1 MMVGERKAMPKV
13 LITGNEALAEAAV
26 RAGCKRYFGY
36 PITPQNE
43 IPEFMARRLPEIGG
57 TFVQAESEIAAIN
70 MVYGAAA
77 VGERAMTSSS
87 SPGISLM
94 QEALSFMAASEIPA
108 VIVNMQRG
116 GPGLGNISP
125 SQADYFQAVKG
136 GGHGDYKLLVYAPST
151 IQEIVDLTI
160 RSFDKADEYRNPVM
174 ILGDSVLGQMM
185 EPVELPDIKPKQI
198 EKTWAL
204 SGAKNRPAR
213 VIRSLYM
220 LPGEDGSLE
229 RQNYKMRAKY
239 DRMEEHDVMCETL
252 LTGDAEIVLVAFGTS
267 ARIAKTAVAL
277 ARAEGIRAGLIRPIT
292 LFPFPGKIISS
303 CAERAGRF
311 LVVEMNMGQMVE
323 DVRLAVNGKAEVS
336 FYGRPGG
343 AILTVEDILD
353 VVKNT
358 VSRAEFKEVGE
369 TSTGSVRATDRTV
382 GHVK

>member
-1 MMVGERKAMPKV
+1 MSKL

-26 RAGCKRYFGY
+26 RAGCRRYFGY

-43 IPEFMARRLPEIGG
+43 IPEYLSRRLPELGG

-94 QEALSFMAASEIPA
+94 QEALSFMAASELPA

-151 IQEIVDLTI
+151 LQEIVELTV
-160 RSFDKADEYRNPVM
+160 RAFDKADEYRNPVM
-174 ILGDSVLGQMM
+174 ILGDGVLGQMM
-185 EPVELPDIKPKQI
+185 EPVELPDIKPKQVD
-198 EKTWAL
+198 KPWAL
-204 SGAKNRPAR
+204 TGAAGRPGK

-220 LPGEDGSLE
+220 LPGEEGALE
-229 RQNYKMRAKY
+229 RQNYKLKAKY
-239 DRMEEHDVMCETL
+239 ERMAEHEVMYETV
-252 LTGDAEIVLVAFGTS
+252 LTDDAEIVVVAFGTS
-267 ARIAKTAVAL
+267 ARIAKTAVNL
-277 ARAEGIRAGLIRPIT
+277 ARAEGIRAGLIRPVT
-292 LFPFPGKIISS
+292 LFPFPEKIIAHS
-303 CAERAGRF
+303 AERAERF
-311 LVVEMNMGQMVE
+311 LVVEMNLGQMVE
-323 DVRLAVNGKAEVS
+323 DVRLAVNGKVPVS

-343 AILTVEDILD
+343 AVLAVEDILSAIHSC
-353 VVKNT
+353 V
-358 VSRAEFKEVGE
+358 RGGAPQAIHA
-369 TSTGSVRATDRTV
+369 GSE
-382 GHVK
+382 

>member
-1 MMVGERKAMPKV
+1 MSKV

-26 RAGCKRYFGY
+26 RAGCRRYFGY

-43 IPEFMARRLPEIGG
+43 IPEFMSRRLPEIGG

-70 MVYGAAA
+70 MVYGASA

-94 QEALSFMAASEIPA
+94 QEALSFMAASELPA
-108 VIVNMQRG
+108 VVVNMQRG

-151 IQEIVDLTI
+151 LQEIVDLTV
-160 RSFDKADEYRNPVM
+160 RAFDKADEYRNPVM
-174 ILGDSVLGQMM
+174 ILGDGVLGQMM
-185 EPVELPDIKPKQI
+185 EPVTLPDIKPRQVDKP
-198 EKTWAL
+198 WAL
-204 SGAKNRPAR
+204 TGAQGRPGR

-220 LPGEDGSLE
+220 LPGEECALE
-229 RQNYKMRAKY
+229 RQNYRLKAKY
-239 DRMEEHDVMCETL
+239 DRMAEHEVMCETVL
-252 LTGDAEIVLVAFGTS
+252 VEDAEIVLVAFGTS
-267 ARIAKTAVAL
+267 ARIAKTAVHL

-292 LFPFPGKIISS
+292 LFPFPEKIIAKA
-303 CAERAGRF
+303 AEKAERF

-323 DVRLAVNGKAEVS
+323 DVRLAVNGSAPVS

-343 AILTVEDILD
+343 AILAVEDI
-353 VVKNT
+353 VTAMRNT
-358 VSRAEFKEVGE
+358 GCEVP
-369 TSTGSVRATDRTV
+369 SVEC
-382 GHVK
+382 GLQKG